1 MRGKETFAR
10 IAAAIMLLGF
20 LCTQGIGIGA
30 AQEPVP
36 QTALGTAFTY
46 QGQLAKDGRTVTAT
60 CEMTFRLYA
69 EEIGGSSL
77 AAPITRVVTV
87 SDGLL
92 TASLDFGPGVFAGEE
107 RWLEIDVLCPGDVA
121 ATTLPRVNLTAA
133 PQALYAGS
141 APWSGL
147 SGVPSGLADGVDN
160 DTTYLAGAG
169 LHLEGNV
176 FSVEPRN
183 FQRRVTGI
191 CTSGRAIREIYEDG
205 TVACEETYSGDIT
218 AVQAGTG
225 LSGGA
230 SSGEV
235 TLSVNT
241 ATIQRRV
248 DKYCEPGESIRMIR
262 EDGSV
267 VCELDDSSLY
277 HAGNQLELVGET
289 LNVVEGIGSDLD
301 ADLLDGQHGTFYRS
315 AGNINT
321 GTLDPDRFSAYDDLL
336 EEGYLGDAIGD
347 LAQNNGVVQRNLN
360 ADYIDGMDSTAMQ
373 QRVIGTCASGQA
385 MVEVYAGGG
394 VRCQTVG
401 GAGDITSVTAG
412 TGLTGGGGSGDVSLA
427 VSFASVQA
435 RVQNPCPSGQA
446 VSGIAE
452 SGAVSCVPVGG
463 AGDITSVTAGT
474 GLTGG
479 GGSGDVTLA
488 VNFGS
493 SGTAVTAAR
502 SDHTHNYDSI
512 YVNEGQAGSV
522 TAAMLADGAALNE
535 IVDDDGSG
543 SDLDADQLD
552 GHDSA
557 YFARSG
563 SARVTAEISVT
574 CGDECSSEEAQLMDA
589 SLGFCFLTKV
599 QMDGIDEDG
608 ESRCRIYLEN
618 SFWTIEATHASS
630 GDDANVVCG
639 ARCYQW

>member
-412 TGLTGGGGSGDVSLA
+412 TGLTGGGGSGDV
-427 VSFASVQA
+427 
-435 RVQNPCPSGQA
+435 
-446 VSGIAE
+446 
-452 SGAVSCVPVGG
+452 
-463 AGDITSVTAGT
+463 
-474 GLTGG
+474 
-479 GGSGDVTLA
+479 TLA

-522 TAAMLADGAALNE
+522 TAAMLADGAALSE
-535 IVDDDGSG
+535 IADDDGSG
-543 SDLDADQLD
+543 SGLDADRLD

>member
-10 IAAAIMLLGF
+10 VAAAIMVLGF
-20 LCTQGIGIGA
+20 LCAQGIGIGA

-36 QTALGTAFTY
+36 QAALGTAFTY
-46 QGQLAKDGRTVTAT
+46 QGQLARDGRAVTAT
-60 CEMTFRLYA
+60 CDMDFRLYA
-69 EEIGGSSL
+69 EEFGGSAL
-77 AAPITRVVTV
+77 AAPISRVVTV

-92 TASLDFGPGVFAGEE
+92 TTSLDFGPGVFAGQE
-107 RWLEIDVLCPGDVA
+107 RWLEIDVLCPGDVT

-133 PQALYAGS
+133 PQALYAQS
-141 APWSGL
+141 APWNGL

-191 CTSGRAIREIYEDG
+191 CTSGWAIREVYEDG

-218 AVQAGTG
+218 TVQAGTG

-241 ATIQRRV
+241 GIIQRRV

-277 HAGNQLELVGET
+277 QAGNQLELVGDT

-301 ADLLDGQHGTFYRS
+301 ADLLDGEHGSYYRNAS
-315 AGNINT
+315 HIDA
-321 GTLDPDRFSAYDDLL
+321 GTLNLGRFSAYDDLL

-347 LAQNNGVVQRNLN
+347 VAQNNGVVQRNLN
-360 ADYIDGMDSTAMQ
+360 ADYIDGMDSTALQ

-385 MVEVYAGGG
+385 LVEIYAGGG

-401 GAGDITSVTAG
+401 GVGDITSVTAG
-412 TGLTGGGGSGDVSLA
+412 TGLTGGDESGDVSLA
-427 VSFASVQA
+427 GDFASVQA

-446 VSGIAE
+446 VNGIAE
-452 SGAVSCVPVGG
+452 CGAVSCTPVGS
-463 AGDITSVTAGT
+463 GDITSVTAGD

-479 GGSGDVTLA
+479 DESGDVSLA
-488 VNFGS
+488 VNFDGS
-493 SGTAVTAAR
+493 GVAKTVAR
-502 SDHTHNYDSI
+502 SDHTHAS
-512 YVNEGQAGSV
+512 
-522 TAAMLADGAALNE
+522 
-535 IVDDDGSG
+535 GSG
-543 SDLDADQLD
+543 SGLDADLLD

-563 SARVTAEISVT
+563 SALVSAEISVT

-589 SLGFCFLTKV
+589 SLGFCFLTKT
-599 QMDGIDEDG
+599 QMDGIDEG
-608 ESRCRIYLEN
+608 GKSMCRIYLKS
-618 SFWTIEATHASS
+618 SFWTIEASHADS
-630 GDDANVVCG
+630 GNDANVVCA